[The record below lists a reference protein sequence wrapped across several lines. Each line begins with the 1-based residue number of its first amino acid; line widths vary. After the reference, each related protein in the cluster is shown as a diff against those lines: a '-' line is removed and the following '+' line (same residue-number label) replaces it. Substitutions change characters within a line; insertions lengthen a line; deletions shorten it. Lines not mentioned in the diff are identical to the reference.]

1 MKFLAP
7 FLALTLLWSSTQA
20 FAAEAIVSNKTGT
33 IWYVSQEKGKN
44 NNDGKSPQTAFK
56 NIQKAIDKSKDGDTI
71 KIAQGNYFGLM
82 NTGNIILKKAVH
94 LEGGY
99 ASDFTNRD
107 ILLHQSKIQ
116 PDNKS
121 NKSGLNHPLLRIAV
135 KSGSI
140 TIDGLLFDK
149 GESNNY
155 HNSKGVVQGLGG
167 LLLHPPQKAT
177 TTSIPNAKMPLI
189 GGPSSGGFEGDL
201 HIKNCLFL
209 NGNNAGIRFQADGKV
224 TIENCVFVGNVMSAV
239 ELYGGKA
246 NHRSHLD
253 FYNNT
258 VLFTWTRT
266 AEMSDMGYGIRA
278 KSGMDYNIHNNLM
291 AFNAWAAV
299 DTTHND
305 PKRQISIDN
314 NMFLF
319 NKKGDLLITYEGT
332 LFPVTVDLFG
342 DVELNS
348 AEGNVAP
355 EDMTV
360 IANAIH
366 KEYASHFLSA
376 SYKEEV
382 SHTPNFPANQLRAML
397 GQNQQGSITS
407 SVSMY
412 ANKYPF
418 ADAIKLFGAVQ
429 GYGAQLP
436 K

>member
-1 MKFLAP
+1 MKFSALFMA
-7 FLALTLLWSSTQA
+7 LALMLSAAHA
-20 FAAEAIVSNKTGT
+20 FAAEEVANSTQGAV
-33 IWYVSQEKGKN
+33 WYVSQEKGKN
-44 NNDGKSPQTAFK
+44 NNDGKSPQTALK
-56 NIQKAIDKSKDGDTI
+56 NIQKAIDKSKDGDII

-82 NTGNIILKKAVH
+82 NTGNIILKKALH

-99 ASDFTNRD
+99 STDFSVRD
-107 ILLHQSKIQ
+107 ILNHQSKIQ
-116 PDNKS
+116 PSNAS

-135 KSGSI
+135 KNGDI
-140 TIDGLLFDK
+140 VIDGLLFDK

-155 HNSKGVVQGLGG
+155 HASKGLVAGLGG

-189 GGPSSGGFEGDL
+189 GGPSSGGFEGNL
-201 HIKNCLFL
+201 QIKNCLFL

-224 TIENCVFVGNVMSAV
+224 RIENCVFVGNVMSAV

-253 FYNNT
+253 FSNNT

-278 KSGMDYNIHNNLM
+278 KSGMDYTIRNNLM

-355 EDMTV
+355 TDMSI
-360 IANAIH
+360 IAKAIN
-366 KEYASHFLSA
+366 KDYASHFLTA

-382 SHTPNFPANQLRAML
+382 NHDPHSQANQLRTML

-418 ADAIKLFGAVQ
+418 ADAIKLFGAVPN
-429 GYGAQLP
+429 YGAQLP
-436 K
+436 Q